1 MMKLVILTCL
11 LFPFTVQAEDAR
23 ISADIA
29 DVKRSVLELNKDLY
43 ELEEALMSPAT
54 TRAEVYFSL
63 LHGEF
68 FEPLS
73 VEVTARGIDPVHH
86 IYTERQ
92 VSALRMGAV
101 QPLAKMTFGPGRH
114 NLHAVI
120 RGVDHMGQPRELV
133 VDENVEKSD
142 KPLLMEIVI
151 SDNSERQ
158 SAEAELRV
166 W

>member
-1 MMKLVILTCL
+1 MKKIIFLTCL
-11 LFPFTVQAEDAR
+11 MMPLLANAEDAK

-29 DVKRSVLELNKDLY
+29 AVKRSVLELNKDLY

-86 IYTERQ
+86 VYTERQ

-101 QPLAKMTFGPGRH
+101 QPLAKLTFGPGRH
-114 NLHAVI
+114 NVRAVV
-120 RGVDHMGQPRELV
+120 RGIDHMGQSRELV
-133 VDENVEKSD
+133 VERTVEKND
-142 KPLLMEIVI
+142 KPLLMEIVV
-151 SDNSERQ
+151 SDNGERQ
-158 SAEAELRV
+158 NASAELRT